1 MPRKP
6 KPDSEVPQM
15 IYRAKTEEEKIK
27 LKAFK
32 EICARNGIEMRE
44 VAAAA
49 VDRFLREHNW
59 PPGNSQTLLQVFG
72 SETKKFCGLCGAETN
87 KLYDCLFISGLRKW
101 CCEHC
106 KNEAEQKTTLKHVY
120 GMR

>member
-6 KPDSEVPQM
+6 NPNAEPQM

-32 EICARNGIEMRE
+32 EICARNGIEMRD
-44 VAAAA
+44 VTAAGI
-49 VDRFLREHNW
+49 DRFLREHNW

-72 SETKKFCGLCGAETN
+72 VEGKKFCGFCGAETD
-87 KLYDCLFISGLRKW
+87 KLYDCLFISGLRKLV
-101 CCEHC
+101 CEHC
-106 KNEAEQKTTLKHVY
+106 KNEAKERTTLSHVY
-120 GMR
+120 GIQ